1 MSDLDNPFKIG
12 QNIQNRNPSF
22 TIDSKDTESIKNIID
37 KTIPSDLKPIFLV
50 PKTGPQIPENKNI
63 FKFFRWRYLVVVLPI
78 LVIVLMIVVIV
89 YIAFLKKVDKEVG
102 IPVESE
108 IPENPDR
115 ELDIIPMFNF
125 FKYKYKSN
133 KNNSVIFSDKAL
145 KIMKNMSHDINILSY
160 NY

>member
-1 MSDLDNPFKIG
+1 MSYSDNPLKNGEYIK
-12 QNIQNRNPSF
+12 NRDPNF
-22 TIDSKDTESIKNIID
+22 TFDSKDTESIKNML
-37 KTIPSDLKPIFLV
+37 KRTNPSNVNPIFLAT
-50 PKTGPQIPENKNI
+50 KTGLQPEKKKI
-63 FKFFRWRYLVVVLPI
+63 FKFFRCRYLVVVLPI

-89 YIAFLKKVDKEVG
+89 YIAFSKKVDKEVR
-102 IPVESE
+102 IPDEPE

-160 NY
+160 N